1 MIRKILQTD
10 SQSAL
15 IRTVVLTGTAMIA
28 FAANALL
35 CRMALGQGLIDAASF
50 TSLRILAG
58 AAALGV
64 IISVRG
70 QRTNLKPSWISIAA
84 LFCFMAFFSFAYLTL
99 TAGTGA
105 LLLSGTVQLMMFTT
119 AIVSGERFSW
129 YSWIGIAL
137 ALAGL
142 VYLVAPGVS
151 APDPIGAVFM
161 VITGVAWG
169 VYSLIGRSS
178 TAPLIATTANFVYC
192 IPLTILLS
200 LFFITSANLSLP
212 GVILALASGAL
223 ASGLGYAVWY
233 SALPSLTAGQGGT
246 VQLSVPLIAAIG
258 GVLFLSEQISFR
270 LIIASCLTITGIWL
284 ALKQRSQPSSIPK
297 KV

>member
-1 MIRKILQTD
+1 M
-10 SQSAL
+10 
-15 IRTVVLTGTAMIA
+15 
-28 FAANALL
+28 
-35 CRMALGQGLIDAASF
+35 
-50 TSLRILAG
+50 
-58 AAALGV
+58 GV

-212 GVILALASGAL
+212 GVILALTSGAL